1 MEDTKAS
8 NQHWYEAVPKP
19 TMFRQTLVK
28 PQKKFEKK
36 HTLKKL
42 VSHIKMTHKAE

>member
-36 HTLKKL
+36 HTRLRNLFRTSK
-42 VSHIKMTHKAE
+42 